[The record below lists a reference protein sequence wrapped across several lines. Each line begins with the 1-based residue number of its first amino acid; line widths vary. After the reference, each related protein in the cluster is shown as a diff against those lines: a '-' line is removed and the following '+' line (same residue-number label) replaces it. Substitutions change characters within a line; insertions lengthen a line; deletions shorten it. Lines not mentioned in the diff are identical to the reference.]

1 MALLVKAK
9 PWLAS
14 RTQLFL
20 LSQVA
25 VVPGSDADSDGV
37 KPALSFVIQ
46 NPQTSCSVWCP
57 TYGTRY

>member
-20 LSQVA
+20 LPQAA
-25 VVPGSDADSDGV
+25 VLPESDADSDGV

-46 NPQTSCSVWCP
+46 NRQTTCSVWCP
-57 TYGTRY
+57 TYGARY